1 MQLSWPIVGFAM
13 LYLYFDCV
21 YRCDLRIH
29 WPMTVFGRLEVTLD
43 YLLTLLLLLLLLYL
57 WYTETHDDFFFFFTR
72 TQTDFPPNSKLFE
85 KSSLTP
91 PLGIRI
97 LPLLRIQRLTW
108 IRLMIP
114 VSDTLPWSQFEP
126 QICLSLTKY
135 RKDTTKPE
143 VYKQVFL
150 EIASRHQNYV

>member
-1 MQLSWPIVGFAM
+1 MILNHQTQNSFKIQPDSTSWPSNSTTFEDSKI
-13 LYLYFDCV
+13 
-21 YRCDLRIH
+21 DLD
-29 WPMTVFGRLEVTLD
+29 TV
-43 YLLTLLLLLLLLYL
+43 
-57 WYTETHDDFFFFFTR
+57 DDT
-72 TQTDFPPNSKLFE
+72 T
-85 KSSLTP
+85 
-91 PLGIRI
+91 
-97 LPLLRIQRLTW
+97 
-108 IRLMIP
+108 